1 MCGLRHLRAKLKF
14 ANRRHPRISE
24 RAPALV
30 LSRQTHISM
39 KFRGTILFALL
50 LFVSG
55 IFYAAYSPAPFPPG
69 DKDSVIIQTMMRNL
83 ARFHY
88 QPLEI
93 DDELSKRAYDYYLN
107 DVDGNRLFFTQEDI
121 KAFEGQRLKID
132 DQINEGSYAF
142 FDLVQKRMDAAV
154 NKTEKIYT
162 EILSEPFALERGGN
176 ITLRTEDS
184 DEWTQ
189 NDQQLRQYWEEYL
202 KRDVLNQIVS
212 KMEENEKNDS
222 ITVKPTAEELEVDI
236 REKTLDRYAK
246 WTDRMRTGKLSIKR
260 SQYLNALTAMFD
272 PHTSYYRPKDKESF
286 DIRFSGR
293 LEGIGATLQ
302 TKDSYTKVSSLVV
315 GGPAWKSG
323 ELEVDDLIMSVR
335 QGGQDSIVDIKDMAV
350 EDVVTY
356 IRGKKGT
363 TVILKV
369 RKPDGEVK
377 DISIVRD
384 VVVIDDSFARSLI
397 VPGKGGEGKVGYI
410 NLPSFYAD
418 FQNKDG
424 RFSAKDIKVELEKL
438 KEQRVGGIILDLRNN
453 GGGSLQDVVDMSG
466 YFITEGP
473 IVQVAGRGEEKR
485 VMKDVDPSVVYDGP
499 LVVLVN
505 QYSASASEILA
516 AALQDYNRAVIV
528 GSPSTFGKGTV
539 QRFIDLDRTIPGRN
553 DVKPLGSVKLTMQKF
568 YRINGGSTQLRG
580 VVPDIILP
588 DSRSLLKTGER
599 QQTAPLEWTSIDPAK
614 YSQSV
619 YTIDF
624 MKELAQRSE
633 ARVAGNGTFQR
644 ITDNAKRV
652 KKQSDRNTYPL
663 ALSDYQELIRA
674 NKTEAEMYD
683 DLFDD
688 VVNPGVLNLEV
699 DLEPILRDETKT
711 ARNDDFK
718 ENVGKDVYIQ
728 EAINILADMRE
739 LAK

>member
-1 MCGLRHLRAKLKF
+1 
-14 ANRRHPRISE
+14 
-24 RAPALV
+24 
-30 LSRQTHISM
+30 M
-39 KFRGTILFALL
+39 KFRGTLLFAAL
-50 LFVSG
+50 LFVTG
-55 IFYAAYSPAPFPPG
+55 IFYAAYTPEPFPPG

-88 QPLEI
+88 QPLQI
-93 DDELSKRAYDYYLN
+93 DDELSKRAYDFYLD
-107 DVDGNRLFFTQEDI
+107 DVDGNRLFFTQQDI
-121 KAFEGQRLKID
+121 KAFEGQRLAID
-132 DQINEGSYAF
+132 DQINAGSYEF
-142 FDLVQKRMDAAV
+142 FELVQKHMDAAV
-154 NKTEKIYT
+154 DKTEKIYT

-176 ITLRTEDS
+176 ITLRNEDDS
-184 DEWTQ
+184 EWTK

-202 KRDVLNQIVS
+202 KRDILNQITN
-212 KMEENEKNDS
+212 KLEENAKNDS
-222 ITVKPTAEELEVDI
+222 LLVKPTPEELEVTM
-236 REKTLDRYAK
+236 REKTLERYQK
-246 WTDRMRTGKLSIKR
+246 WTERMRTGKLSIKR
-260 SQYLNALTAMFD
+260 SQYLNALTSMFD

-302 TKDSYTKVSSLVV
+302 TKDSYTRVTSLVV
-315 GGPAWKSG
+315 GGPAWKGG

-335 QGGQDSIVDIKDMAV
+335 QGDQDTIVDIKDMVV

-369 RKPDGEVK
+369 QKPDGAIQE
-377 DISIVRD
+377 ISIVRD
-384 VVVIDDSFARSLI
+384 VVVIDDSFARSLV
-397 VPGKGGEGKVGYI
+397 VPGRAEGEKVGYI

-438 KEQRVGGIILDLRNN
+438 KEQNVDGIILDLRNN
-453 GGGSLQDVVDMSG
+453 GGGSLRDVVDMSG
-466 YFITEGP
+466 FFIPEGP
-473 IVQVAGRGEEKR
+473 VVQVAGRGKEKE
-485 VMKDVDPSVVYDGP
+485 VLSDKDPSVVYDGP

-539 QRFIDLDRTIPGRN
+539 QRFIDLDRTIPGRS

-588 DSRSLLKTGER
+588 DSRSLLETGER
-599 QQTAPLEWTSIDPAK
+599 QQHAPLAWTSIDPAE
-614 YSQSV
+614 YEQNV

-624 MKELAQRSE
+624 MDELAARSNS
-633 ARVAGNGTFQR
+633 RVNSNNTFQR
-644 ITDNAKRV
+644 IKQNAERV

-663 ALSDYQELIRA
+663 ALSDYQNLIRA
-674 NKTEAEMYD
+674 NKSEAEMYD

-688 VVNPGVLNLEV
+688 VVNPGVLNLVV
-699 DLEPILRDETKT
+699 DLEPILQDESKT
-711 ARNDDFK
+711 ARNEEFK
-718 ENVGKDVYIQ
+718 ESVSKDVYIQ
-728 EAINILADMRE
+728 EAINILADMQE